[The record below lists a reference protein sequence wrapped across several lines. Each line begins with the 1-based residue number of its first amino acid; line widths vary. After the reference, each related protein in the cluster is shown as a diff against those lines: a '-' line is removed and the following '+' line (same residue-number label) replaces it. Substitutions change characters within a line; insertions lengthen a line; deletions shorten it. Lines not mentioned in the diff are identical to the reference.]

1 MRKKIKRLKEKRL
14 MGGVGGWRHQ
24 GFCGMRKRQSLAT
37 NMVVANDYDLH

>member
-1 MRKKIKRLKEKRL
+1 MRKKNQEIERKTIN
-14 MGGVGGWRHQ
+14 GGVEGWRRL